1 MRIKTVAMIGAGNVG
16 AYIVRG
22 FEKKLQ
28 AGAASGVPAGVDGD
42 GSGLDGLWI
51 VAEGARKERL
61 ERDGLVIN
69 GECFDLDV
77 RTPEEAAG
85 ADLIIVG
92 VKYQALREILPA
104 VRTIARPHTIVMSL
118 MNGVDSEEIL
128 AEAVPKEQIVPANIK
143 FVADRTGNAVTI

>member
-1 MRIKTVAMIGAGNVG
+1 MMRIKTIAMIGAGNVG

-22 FEKKLQ
+22 FAKKLQ
-28 AGAASGVPAGVDGD
+28 EGGI
-42 GSGLDGLWI
+42 DGLWI
-51 VAEGARKERL
+51 IAEGARKERL

-69 GECFDLDV
+69 GEPYTLDV

-104 VRTIARPHTIVMSL
+104 IRTIAKEDFRAIPRRCRITFTEDAIL
-118 MNGVDSEEIL
+118 VDEEN
-128 AEAVPKEQIVPANIK
+128 EEE
-143 FVADRTGNAVTI
+143 